1 MPTHFAWERKKM
13 PVSRLRVGIAFG
25 FLLAALIAAGAS
37 YADSPIAGGDRPLS
51 TLVKFDNREYEVSAA
66 DWVSL
71 DPISSATVRKIGY
84 GRVTEVTIAT
94 TSTGTYSSDGMISPH
109 IQYPGINVRPV
120 ADTGEGYRHWVRV
133 PGTYIYTYGRSP
145 SGNRVFNALTP
156 RGSTMCMTFSG
167 GGTCTVR

>member
-66 DWVSL
+66 DWYRS
-71 DPISSATVRKIGY
+71 IRFHRRQYARSAMAV
-84 GRVTEVTIAT
+84 
-94 TSTGTYSSDGMISPH
+94 
-109 IQYPGINVRPV
+109 
-120 ADTGEGYRHWVRV
+120 
-133 PGTYIYTYGRSP
+133 
-145 SGNRVFNALTP
+145 
-156 RGSTMCMTFSG
+156 
-167 GGTCTVR
+167 